1 MPANLLSKKTK
12 KKKSVKKREKSLC
25 CSTKNNRVFNLEY
38 YVCNYSR
45 LIADMLF
52 FINFAMDKK
61 KVNVKEKVG
70 GYLFDV
76 SKYVLTALLVTMFFN
91 DISSSKLM
99 TYAIGAVV
107 ALGTLIWGIVFYNDK

>member
-12 KKKSVKKREKSLC
+12 KKKSVKKREKS
-25 CSTKNNRVFNLEY
+25 
-38 YVCNYSR
+38 
-45 LIADMLF
+45 
-52 FINFAMDKK
+52 FINFAMDK

-76 SKYVLTALLVTMFFN
+76 SKYVLTAVLVTMFFN

>member
-12 KKKSVKKREKSLC
+12 KKKSVKKREKS
-25 CSTKNNRVFNLEY
+25 
-38 YVCNYSR
+38 
-45 LIADMLF
+45 

-76 SKYVLTALLVTMFFN
+76 SKYVLTAVLVTMFFN